1 MRVDLVPCGPHHHLI
16 ENKLVRAMI
25 WLKNCWIGDKQKS
38 LKQTQKNN
46 NFKYCLLPA
55 QNKLIQLEPTFQ
67 DKRVSETNQNFYN
80 LNSFAVLFV
89 MLYFHIL
96 PVKYRNKQYNG
107 KKSCN
112 FYWNHEPHKK
122 TRGGVKSADK
132 MDIDQMHID
141 VIIVRRIWGLHLIL
155 RNH

>member
-1 MRVDLVPCGPHHHLI
+1 
-16 ENKLVRAMI
+16 MI

-38 LKQTQKNN
+38 LKHSQKNN
-46 NFKYCLLPA
+46 NFKYCVLPA
-55 QNKLIQLEPTFQ
+55 QYKLIQLEPTFQ

-107 KKSCN
+107 KKI
-112 FYWNHEPHKK
+112 
-122 TRGGVKSADK
+122 
-132 MDIDQMHID
+132 M
-141 VIIVRRIWGLHLIL
+141 
-155 RNH
+155 